1 MTDNAQ
7 LNGNNGADGEGSYLE
22 WDITS
27 QNVAGNYSTIHW
39 EAGWRFNANSCRGLR
54 LGQAKVNGTTVYN
67 DTDGGDGVHAYNGGH
82 DHGAELATASGNINV
97 THNPDG
103 TKSCQF
109 FIKMTGWEGQL
120 SSATQN
126 WNLTTIPRLNS
137 APGTPVISSITSNS
151 VHVAF
156 TDGTGGA
163 TPDGREIAYG
173 PNSAGPTASGNLTI
187 SSDGSTDIFAMS
199 SGTTYYFWARMHNA
213 AGFSP
218 WSARAQATTHRIPDA
233 PSTPVITGVTQNSLI
248 ATWTPNFDGGS
259 PITGYDVWWGTSPS
273 LPPPNSASTAVPNK
287 TITGLLPGTQYYVYA
302 RSFNTYG
309 PSGWSG
315 VASTYTVAGARVKD
329 GGVWKNA
336 VPYVRDGG
344 VWKLAKPLVRVL
356 GVWKDTT

>member
-39 EAGWRFNANSCRGLR
+39 EAGWRFSTLSCRGLR

-67 DTDGGDGVHAYNGGH
+67 DTDGGDGVHAYNSGH
-82 DHGAELATASGNINV
+82 DHGELATASGNINV
-97 THNPDG
+97 PHNSDG

-120 SSATQN
+120 SQATQS

-137 APGTPVISSITSNS
+137 APGLPVISSITNTS
-151 VHVAF
+151 VFVTF

-173 PNSAGPTASGNLTI
+173 GDPSSPTANTII
-187 SSDGSTDIFAMS
+187 SSDGSTSITSMT
-199 SGTTYYFWARMHNA
+199 SGVTYYFWARMHNA
-213 AGFSP
+213 AGYGP
-218 WSARAQATTHRIPDA
+218 WSPRAQATTHRVPDA
-233 PSTPVITGVTQNSLI
+233 PSTPVISSITQNSVI
-248 ATWTPNFDGGS
+248 ATWSPNFDGGS
-259 PITGYDVWWGTSPS
+259 GITGYDVWWGTSPS
-273 LPPPNSASTAVPNK
+273 LPPPNSSVTSVPNK
-287 TITGLLPGTQYYVYA
+287 TITGLLPGTQYYFYA
-302 RSFNTYG
+302 RAYNTYG
-309 PSGWSG
+309 VSGWSG
-315 VASTYTVAGARVKD
+315 VASAYTIAGARVKD
-329 GGVWKNA
+329 AGVWKNA

-344 VWKLAKPLVRVL
+344 VWKLAKPFVRVL